1 MEQIRKLNN
10 RTVFT
15 LLSMSIKYPIEKAF
29 VISADA
35 LINDLQTNI
44 DSGLTHTEAEN
55 RTKEFGLNVYKTQKQ
70 KSIWLIFL
78 LQFKS
83 PIVYLLVAAA
93 AVSLYFKDVIEAA
106 AIVVVILINAI
117 IGFLMELQAR
127 SSMNALKEMDVINTN
142 VIRDGKKQE
151 VPSENITPG
160 DIVVLEAGDVVP
172 GDGRII
178 EANQLK
184 CDESSLTGESLPS
197 EKKPEDLNEG
207 TSLGDQHNMVFK
219 GTSVVNGNGKIIIT
233 GIAEHT
239 QLGTITSLVEKS
251 EDKKTPLD
259 QKINSLSKK
268 LIWITLGMTAIFATT
283 GVVQGKE
290 WVLIFESSIALA
302 VAAFPEGLPIVAT
315 IALSHGMLLM
325 AKRNAI
331 VKKLSAV
338 ETLGGTNVIL
348 TDKTGT
354 LTENKIYVETFS
366 FPEERVAVKIDNNNL
381 SYPDK
386 QIEKSKENF
395 EKMRIIGALCN
406 NAPLENQEQKDE
418 HKPAAGDPIDIALIL
433 LANVSGTPAKELH
446 SQFERKAEVPFN
458 SDIKIMG
465 TLHSSPN
472 GNFVAAKGS
481 VEHLLNNCTKIQY
494 DGEIKELNEDHKK
507 FILDESEKMAAD
519 GLRVIGFAYREGND
533 INTDNYLSELIHV
546 GMIGFLDPPRMDIKD
561 AIVRCRNAGIRI
573 VMITGDHPMTALN
586 IAKKTGVVDEN
597 EQHVIIGQDLP
608 EADHITDEWREKIL
622 STSVFARTTPKQK
635 LEIVEAFQKAG
646 NIVAMTGDGINDAPA
661 LKKADIGIAMGLRG
675 TQVAKETAGIVLK
688 DDSFTSIAEAVAH
701 GREIFD
707 NIKKFIVYLFSCNL
721 SEIFIVTIL
730 GFIAPLSTLLP
741 LQILFLNMVTDVFP
755 ALALGVGKGDE
766 KVMEKQPR
774 DPKENIITSKDW
786 IKVFIYA
793 ALVSASVVIAVIY
806 CDHINESD
814 HKIANNAAFVTLA
827 FAQLFHVFNMSSMN
841 SKIILNDITK
851 NKFVWLATVICTG
864 IMIAIFAIPYTRLV
878 LGLEPLPKEAWI
890 VSILCSLMPL
900 VVVQTYKVI
909 SKTLKKNK

>member
-1 MEQIRKLNN
+1 
-10 RTVFT
+10 
-15 LLSMSIKYPIEKAF
+15 MSIKYPIEKPF
-29 VISADA
+29 TIPVDA
-35 LINDLQTNI
+35 LINDLQTNAQA
-44 DSGLTHTEAEN
+44 GLSNSEAEN
-55 RTKEFGLNVYKTQKQ
+55 RTNNFGLNIYKVQKQ

-83 PIVYLLVAAA
+83 PIVYLLAAAA
-93 AVSLYFKDVIEAA
+93 AVSLYFNDVIESA
-106 AIVVVILINAI
+106 AILVVILINAV
-117 IGFLMELQAR
+117 IGFLMEMQAR
-127 SSMNALKEMDVINTN
+127 SSMNALKEMDVIKTN
-142 VIRDGKKQE
+142 VLRDGKKQE
-151 VPSENITPG
+151 IPSENITPG
-160 DIVVLEAGDVVP
+160 DIVLLEAGDIVP

-197 EKKPEDLNEG
+197 EKRIEELSAE
-207 TSLGDQHNMVFK
+207 TALGDQHNMVFK
-219 GTSVVNGNGKIIIT
+219 GTSVVNGNGKVIIT
-233 GIAEHT
+233 GIAENT

-251 EDKKTPLD
+251 DDKKTPLD
-259 QKINSLSKK
+259 QKIDSLSKK
-268 LIWITLGMTAIFATT
+268 LIWITLIMTAIFATT
-283 GVVQGKE
+283 GILQGKE
-290 WVLIFESSIALA
+290 WILIFESSIALA

-354 LTENKIYVETFS
+354 LTENKIHIESFS
-366 FPEERVAVKIDNNNL
+366 FPEESVVAKIENNKL
-381 SYPDK
+381 VYPNN

-395 EKMRIIGALCN
+395 EKMRLIGALCN
-406 NAPLENQEQKDE
+406 NAPLENTEQKDE
-418 HKPAAGDPIDIALIL
+418 QKPALGDPIDIALIL
-433 LANVSGTPAKELH
+433 LANVSGTSAKELH
-446 SQFERKAEVPFN
+446 ANFQRIGEVPFN

-465 TLHSSPN
+465 TLHNSSN
-472 GNFVAAKGS
+472 GKLVAAKGS
-481 VEHLLNNCTKIQY
+481 VEHLLNYCSKIQY
-494 DGEIKELNEDHKK
+494 NGEIRELNDELKK
-507 FILDESEKMAAD
+507 SILDESEKMSAE
-519 GLRVIGFAYREGND
+519 GLRVIAFAYREGED

-546 GMIGFLDPPRMDIKD
+546 GLIGFLDPPRMDIKD
-561 AIVRCRNAGIRI
+561 AILRCRNAGIRI

-586 IAKKTGVVDEN
+586 IAKKTGVVDST

-608 EADHITDEWREKIL
+608 EADNVSDEWREKIL
-622 STSVFARTTPKQK
+622 ATNVFARTTPKQK
-635 LEIVEAFQKAG
+635 LEIVETFQKAG

-707 NIKKFIVYLFSCNL
+707 NIKKFIIYLFSCNL

-730 GFIAPLSTLLP
+730 GFIAPMSTLLP

-774 DPKENIITSKDW
+774 DPKENILTNKDW
-786 IKVFIYA
+786 IKTSIYA
-793 ALVSASVVIAVIY
+793 ALVSLSVIIAVVY
-806 CDHINESD
+806 CNYIFETDHRIIN
-814 HKIANNAAFVTLA
+814 NVAFVTLA
-827 FAQLFHVFNMSSMN
+827 FAQLFHVFNMSSLS
-841 SKIILNDITK
+841 SKIVVNDITK
-851 NKFVWLATVICTG
+851 NKFIWLATLLCTG
-864 IMIAIFAIPYTRLV
+864 IMITVYAIPYTRLV
-878 LGLEPLPKEAWI
+878 LGLETLPKEVWV
-890 VSILCSLMPL
+890 VSILCSLIPL
-900 VVVQTYKVI
+900 VVVQTYKII
-909 SKTLKKNK
+909 SKVILKK